1 MTRTSRES
9 QPLIQALSLLS
20 LILPL
25 VHAQCNTDQNPY
37 CRGND
42 QLEQLCCPYPNV
54 CYWQNRNGDP
64 GCCAAGQ
71 VCIDQGGGAVTPLP
85 APAPAPVYSTLTT
98 QNQPLSTVT
107 SYATH
112 GTTAGG
118 GGVVVVTTPN
128 DPVYGIFSTVTS
140 GAVGVFSTITSDVAG
155 AFSTV
160 TSDIAGAYDTVT
172 STIGAVA
179 TEAAS
184 GLVQN
189 INAAP
194 SQLQEGYQILLALS
208 FSAVL
213 WQLV

>member
-1 MTRTSRES
+1 M
-9 QPLIQALSLLS
+9 
-20 LILPL
+20 
-25 VHAQCNTDQNPY
+25 
-37 CRGND
+37 
-42 QLEQLCCPYPNV
+42 
-54 CYWQNRNGDP
+54 
-64 GCCAAGQ
+64 
-71 VCIDQGGGAVTPLP
+71 
-85 APAPAPVYSTLTT
+85 
-98 QNQPLSTVT
+98 
-107 SYATH
+107 
-112 GTTAGG
+112 
-118 GGVVVVTTPN
+118 VVTTPN

-189 INAAP
+189 INAAS
-194 SQLQEGYQILLALS
+194 SQLQEGYQILLALA